1 MRKRNQKFF
10 YSFFFLIL
18 MRRILRKQIR
28 LICFP
33 WYIFLLDHLFYWIFW
48 SVSLVLFE
56 WCNKNRNTSTMNNRT
71 SPQLI
76 EKTFILLLMHKT
88 LVDLMSDFVKLYFH
102 LMKNRL
108 KGTNKYHDMRTI
120 VGMTI
125 LSDFLCADFMNDWI
139 YDYIIHFVGAWRQ
152 HQHECAI
159 NKIIFHQNIL
169 FSYPSMKR

>member
-1 MRKRNQKFF
+1 MLSLK
-10 YSFFFLIL
+10 YLD
-18 MRRILRKQIR
+18 
-28 LICFP
+28 
-33 WYIFLLDHLFYWIFW
+33 IFTRSLVLLNFW

-56 WCNKNRNTSTMNNRT
+56 WCNKIEIQHQQWTQRT
-71 SPQLI
+71 KPVLNSL
-76 EKTFILLLMHKT
+76 KKHLFFLLMHKT

-108 KGTNKYHDMRTI
+108 KGTTKISDMRTI

-159 NKIIFHQNIL
+159 NKSLFHQNI
-169 FSYPSMKR
+169 FYIDPSMKR